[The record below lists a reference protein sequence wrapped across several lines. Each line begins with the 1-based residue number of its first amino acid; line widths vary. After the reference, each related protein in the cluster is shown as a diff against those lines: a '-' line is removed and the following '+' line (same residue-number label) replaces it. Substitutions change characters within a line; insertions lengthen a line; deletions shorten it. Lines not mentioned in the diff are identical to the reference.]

1 MNTAGF
7 WTITAGGTGF
17 FLGVG
22 VIYRF
27 GEYQIDTD
35 LFELKHG
42 SEAVKVEPQVFD
54 LLVYLISHRNRVVSQ
69 SELLDSIWSGK
80 IVSLSTVASRIN
92 AARSAI
98 GDSGAAQKLIRTIQR
113 KGFRFVG
120 DVEETGVEI
129 VKAKADAG
137 NSAADQEI
145 RFCTTADA
153 VRIAYALAGAG
164 RPVLKAGN
172 WLNHLDYDWKSP
184 VWSHLLK
191 WFASKHQ
198 LIRYDARG
206 NGLSDWSVNDISF
219 DAYLCDLESVADA
232 SGVERFA
239 LLGIS
244 QGVAV
249 CIAYAA
255 KYPERVSHLILYGG
269 FARGRRIRGTLDDI
283 EQAEALI
290 TLMRTGWG
298 QENPAFRQVFTS
310 MFLPGGTPEQ
320 MQWFNELQKT
330 TTSPNNAVRMRFVSD
345 TLDVSDLLAKVKAP
359 TLVLHCKDDAVQPF
373 SEGMFI
379 AAGIPGARFV
389 ALDGQNHL
397 ILETDPGW
405 PKFRDEIGRFLAED
419 RPLSAAAARSGKA

>member
-1 MNTAGF
+1 M
-7 WTITAGGTGF
+7 
-17 FLGVG
+17 
-22 VIYRF
+22 IYRF

-35 LFELKHG
+35 LFELRHG
-42 SEAVKVEPQVFD
+42 TEVVKVEPQVFD

-113 KGFRFVG
+113 KGFRFV
-120 DVEETGVEI
+120 EEVSESDAQAARTKPAGG
-129 VKAKADAG
+129 ADE
-137 NSAADQEI
+137 SSQDI
-145 RFCTTADA
+145 KFCTTSDG
-153 VRIAYALAGAG
+153 VRIAYALAGKG

-172 WLNHLDYDWKSP
+172 WLNHLEYDWKSP
-184 VWSHLLK
+184 VWSHLLQ
-191 WFASKHQ
+191 WLALDNR

-206 NGLSDWSVNDISF
+206 NGLSDWNVNDISF
-219 DAYLCDLESVADA
+219 DAYVRDLEAVADA
-232 SGVERFA
+232 SGVQRFA
-239 LLGIS
+239 LFGIS

-255 KYPERVSHLILYGG
+255 KYPERVSHLVLYGG

-320 MQWFNELQKT
+320 MQWFNDLQKT

-345 TLDVSDLLAKVKAP
+345 TLDVSGLLSKVKAP

-379 AAGIPGARFV
+379 AANIPGARFV
-389 ALDGQNHL
+389 GLEGRNHL
-397 ILETDPGW
+397 ILESDPGW
-405 PKFRDEIGRFLAED
+405 SKFRDEVGRFLN
-419 RPLSAAAARSGKA
+419 SG

>member
-1 MNTAGF
+1 M
-7 WTITAGGTGF
+7 
-17 FLGVG
+17 
-22 VIYRF
+22 IYRF

-35 LFELKHG
+35 LFELKRG
-42 SEAVKVEPQVFD
+42 PEPVKVEPQVFD
-54 LLVYLISHRNRVVSQ
+54 LLVYLIAERHRVVSQ
-69 SELLDSIWSGK
+69 SELLDKIWSGK

-92 AARSAI
+92 AARSAV
-98 GDSGAAQKLIRTIQR
+98 GDSGAAQKFIRTIQR
-113 KGFRFVG
+113 KGFRFIGEVSEAG
-120 DVEETGVEI
+120 AAGGSRP
-129 VKAKADAG
+129 AKAPEKPDA
-137 NSAADQEI
+137 AAQEI
-145 RFCTTADA
+145 RFCTTADH
-153 VRIAYALAGAG
+153 VRIAFAHAGSG
-164 RPVLKAGN
+164 PPILKAGN
-172 WLNHLDYDWKSP
+172 WLNHLDYDWQSP

-191 WFASKHQ
+191 WLAADRQ

-206 NGLSDWSVNDISF
+206 NGLSDWNVNDISF
-219 DAYLCDLESVADA
+219 DAYLRDLESVADA

-239 LLGIS
+239 LFGIS

-255 KYPERVSHLILYGG
+255 KYPERVSHLVLYGG

-310 MFLPGGTPEQ
+310 MFLPGGSPEQ
-320 MQWFNELQKT
+320 MQWFNDLQKT

-345 TLDVSDLLAKVKAP
+345 TLDVSNLLAKVQAP

-379 AAGIPGARFV
+379 AAGIKGARFV
-389 ALDGQNHL
+389 ALEGRNHL

-405 PKFRDEIGRFLAED
+405 PKFRDEVDRFLSENPPAI
-419 RPLSAAAARSGKA
+419 

>member
-1 MNTAGF
+1 M
-7 WTITAGGTGF
+7 
-17 FLGVG
+17 
-22 VIYRF
+22 IYRF

-35 LFELKHG
+35 VFELRRG
-42 SEAVKVEPQVFD
+42 GEVVRVEPQVFD
-54 LLVYLISHRNRVVSQ
+54 LLVYLIAHRGRVVSQ
-69 SELLDSIWSGK
+69 GELLDAIWSGK
-80 IVSLSTVASRIN
+80 IVSLSTLASRIN

-113 KGFRFVG
+113 KGFRFIGEVG
-120 DVEETGVEI
+120 ET
-129 VKAKADAG
+129 AAG
-137 NSAADQEI
+137 AAAATPAAAVGDQEI
-145 RFCTTADA
+145 RFCTTVDK
-153 VRIAYALAGAG
+153 VRIAYAMAGTG
-164 RPVLKAGN
+164 LPVVKAGN
-172 WLNHLDYDWKSP
+172 WLNHLDHDWKSP
-184 VWSHLLK
+184 VWSHLLR
-191 WFASKHQ
+191 WLAAQ
-198 LIRYDARG
+198 RRLVRYDARG
-206 NGLSDWSVNDISF
+206 NGLSDWNVGDISF
-219 DAYLCDLESVADA
+219 DAYVRDLESVVDA
-232 SGVERFA
+232 AGLGRFA
-239 LLGIS
+239 LFGIS

-255 KYPERVSHLILYGG
+255 KHPERVSRLVLYGG

-320 MQWFNELQKT
+320 MQWFNDLQKT

-345 TLDVSDLLAKVKAP
+345 TLDVSGLLAEVRAP

-389 ALDGQNHL
+389 ALEGRNHL
-397 ILETDPGW
+397 ILENDPGW
-405 PKFRDEIGRFLAED
+405 PGFRDEVARFL
-419 RPLSAAAARSGKA
+419 SGD

>member
-1 MNTAGF
+1 MQARFGLSPPPGRRN
-7 WTITAGGTGF
+7 
-17 FLGVG
+17 LGVA

-35 LFELKHG
+35 TFELKRG
-42 SEAVKVEPQVFD
+42 AEVIRVEPQVFD
-54 LLVYLISHRNRVVSQ
+54 LLIHLISHRNRVVSQ

-98 GDSGAAQKLIRTIQR
+98 GDSGADQKLIRTIQR

-120 DVEETGVEI
+120 EVSETPAGT
-129 VKAKADAG
+129 AAAPASADEKVT
-137 NSAADQEI
+137 DQKI
-145 RFCTTADA
+145 HFCTTTDA
-153 VRIAYALAGAG
+153 VRIAYALAGTG
-164 RPVLKAGN
+164 RPVVKAGN
-172 WLNHLDYDWKSP
+172 WLNHLEYDWKSP

-191 WFASKHQ
+191 WLASERQ

-206 NGLSDWSVNDISF
+206 NGLSDWNVNDISF
-219 DAYLCDLESVADA
+219 DAYVRDLESVADA

-239 LLGIS
+239 LFGIS

-255 KYPERVSHLILYGG
+255 KYPERVSRLVLYGG

-320 MQWFNELQKT
+320 MQWFNDLQKT

-345 TLDVSDLLAKVKAP
+345 TLDVSNLLAQVKAP

-379 AAGIPGARFV
+379 AAGIHGARFV
-389 ALDGQNHL
+389 ALEGRNHL

-405 PKFRDEIGRFLAED
+405 PNFRDEVGRFLSED
-419 RPLSAAAARSGKA
+419 

>member
-1 MNTAGF
+1 M
-7 WTITAGGTGF
+7 
-17 FLGVG
+17 L
-22 VIYRF
+22 YRF

-35 LFELKHG
+35 VFELRRG
-42 SEAVKVEPQVFD
+42 TEAVKVEPQVFD
-54 LLVYLISHRNRVVSQ
+54 LLVYLILHRNRVVSQ

-92 AARSAI
+92 AARAAI
-98 GDSGAAQKLIRTIQR
+98 GDSGAAQKFIRTIQR

-120 DVEETGVEI
+120 EIEERGVE
-129 VKAKADAG
+129 AETPRSGPDG
-137 NSAADQEI
+137 GGDQEI
-145 RFCTTADA
+145 RFCTTSDA
-153 VRIAYALAGAG
+153 VRIAYALAGSG

-172 WLNHLDYDWKSP
+172 WLNHLEYDWKSP

-191 WFASKHQ
+191 WMAAKRQ

-219 DAYLCDLESVADA
+219 DAYLRDLESVADA

-239 LLGIS
+239 LFGIS

-255 KYPERVSHLILYGG
+255 KYPERVSHLVLYGG

-389 ALDGQNHL
+389 ALEGRNHL

-405 PKFRDEIGRFLAED
+405 PKFRDEIDRFLAED
-419 RPLSAAAARSGKA
+419 RPKSARP

>member
-1 MNTAGF
+1 
-7 WTITAGGTGF
+7 
-17 FLGVG
+17 V
-22 VIYRF
+22 VYRF
-27 GEYQIDTD
+27 GEYLIDTD
-35 LFELKHG
+35 LFELKRG
-42 SEAVKVEPQVFD
+42 AEAVKVEPQVFD
-54 LLVYLISHRNRVVSQ
+54 LLVYLIANRNRVVSQ

-113 KGFRFVG
+113 KGFRFIGEVS
-120 DVEETGVEI
+120 ETGTSVAA
-129 VKAKADAG
+129 KAK
-137 NSAADQEI
+137 SADQEAEPAQEI
-145 RFCTTADA
+145 HFCTTADR
-153 VRIAYALAGAG
+153 VRIAYALAGKG
-164 RPVLKAGN
+164 RPILKAAN
-172 WLNHLDYDWKSP
+172 WLNHLEYDWKSP
-184 VWSHLLK
+184 VWSHLLQ
-191 WFASKHQ
+191 WMASDHQ

-206 NGLSDWSVNDISF
+206 NGLSDWSVNDVSF
-219 DAYLCDLESVADA
+219 EAYLRDLESVAEA
-232 SGVERFA
+232 SGVGRFA
-239 LLGIS
+239 LFGIS

-255 KYPERVSHLILYGG
+255 KYPERVSRLVLYGG

-320 MQWFNELQKT
+320 MQWFNDLQKT

-345 TLDVSDLLAKVKAP
+345 TLDVSNLLAQVKAP

-389 ALDGQNHL
+389 ALEGRNHL

-405 PKFRDEIGRFLAED
+405 PKFRDEVGRFLSE
-419 RPLSAAAARSGKA
+419 G

>member
-1 MNTAGF
+1 LNAVEF
-7 WTITAGGTGF
+7 WTITAHWAGA
-17 FLGVG
+17 FLGVELL
-22 VIYRF
+22 YRF
-27 GEYQIDTD
+27 AGYQLDTD
-35 LFELKHG
+35 VFELKRG
-42 SEAVKVEPQVFD
+42 AEVVKVEPQVFD

-69 SELLDSIWSGK
+69 TELLDQIWSGK

-98 GDSGAAQKLIRTIQR
+98 GDSGANQKLIRTIQR

-120 DVEETGVEI
+120 AVEEM
-129 VKAKADAG
+129 
-137 NSAADQEI
+137 AAEAEKPGHKLAASDGDQEI
-145 RFCTTADA
+145 RFCTTADG
-153 VRIAYALAGAG
+153 VRIAYALAGSG

-172 WLNHLDYDWKSP
+172 WLNHLEYDWKSP

-191 WFASKHQ
+191 WMAAKRQ

-206 NGLSDWSVNDISF
+206 NGLSDWSVSDISF
-219 DAYLCDLESVADA
+219 DAYLRDLESVADA

-239 LLGIS
+239 LFGIS

-255 KYPERVSHLILYGG
+255 KYPERVSHLVLYGG

-345 TLDVSDLLAKVKAP
+345 TLDVNDLLAKVKAP

-379 AAGIPGARFV
+379 AGGIPGARFV
-389 ALDGQNHL
+389 ALEGRNHL
-397 ILETDPGW
+397 ILESDPGW
-405 PKFRDEIGRFLAED
+405 PKFRDEVDRFLAED
-419 RPLSAAAARSGKA
+419 REK